1 MSGPETNIESPKP
14 PAAVEA
20 NKASEINLVGLMG
33 RDNPALAYQPP
44 PIIKPVKEHD
54 PSLKQAAAEMTSSL
68 AAGVGGTVVF
78 SLAAAAVTH
87 NWGKALTIP
96 VAMLA
101 GGTIKYG
108 TKASMEAVMLDSKD
122 RTSSFV
128 SDFAWGGVDAVA
140 GIGASA
146 VEKVVAKKYL
156 TSIGREALGKTVS
169 ESLAEDGGKLLAK
182 ESVAYGLK
190 TNLLRG
196 LVGGS
201 SGAAIWSA
209 PHRVSE
215 NWNEIKNDPGAGLA
229 KSLMQV
235 GHDTAIGAAFGGTLA
250 GGATLIGR
258 RSEVFGQLKNA
269 VTPDKNVLR
278 LDTYHINDFHSN
290 TEQLPRIK
298 TLLDQ
303 RMAASQAR
311 AVEARF
317 IVPGD
322 IESGRVNF
330 AFTNGGKIENE
341 ALMKMGAKEIVPGN
355 HAYDAPGG
363 RSDVPRYPAVM
374 EPLLQQHPDVSLIA
388 SNLDVSAHPQYE
400 RILKPY
406 VVREVETPWGKT
418 KIGTIGVTTEE
429 GAVGGLKYIDPKV
442 TVEAAVNQLKKEGVS
457 IFQIHSHL
465 GLGEDIKLAQ
475 HLIAKDIKVAGIV
488 GAHSHDALPRP
499 IWVGAQSEASGFERL
514 NPFRR
519 KLASTGNGS
528 GAGNFEIPI
537 VQAGHSGNWLGE
549 FNQAIKPDGTAH
561 RFLTTS
567 KLHQVTDNIAEDPS
581 IRKFLDE
588 TAGEINA
595 LKSEA
600 YDSQA
605 VKRYSAAGSRSRE
618 TEMGNLFADAVRFGL
633 KDRLGDQAPQI
644 ALVHSGGIRT
654 GIPEN
659 VPLTRLDIANIV
671 MNAGKREGEQ
681 KELALMNLTGAQL
694 KNAIEY
700 GVRERVAATK
710 PSTLSRVKNLFA
722 EQVEEHVDE
731 PGNFVQVS
739 GMKYA
744 YDATKPGL
752 KQGGLDGQRISG
764 MQILNEQGVYEA
776 VDPNKTYSVAARFH
790 PLEKWWKYGIFGDK
804 PIEQVHREL
813 NVQPL
818 KISQV
823 DLIGDYIRG
832 KTLDP
837 AKVSAIEGR
846 ITDLTP
852 SYGNDMLRPGKSL
865 LVAPILSGK
874 DRLEKSKAEQ
884 EGH

>member
-1 MSGPETNIESPKP
+1 MTGSDTNIESSKP
-14 PAAVEA
+14 QPTVEA
-20 NKASEINLVGLMG
+20 AKSSEINLVGLMG
-33 RDNPALAYQPP
+33 RGDPALAYQPA
-44 PIIKPVKEHD
+44 PIVKPVKEND

-78 SLAAAAVTH
+78 SLAAAAATR

-96 VAMLA
+96 MAMLA
-101 GGTIKYG
+101 GGTIKVG

-122 RTSSFV
+122 RTTSAT
-128 SDFAWGGVDAVA
+128 DFAWGGVDALA
-140 GIGASA
+140 GVGASA
-146 VEKVVAKKYL
+146 VEKVVAQKYL
-156 TSIGREALGKTVS
+156 TSIGREALGKTVVD
-169 ESLAEDGGKLLAK
+169 SLAETAGKLLAK
-182 ESVAYGLK
+182 ESVSQGLK

-196 LVGGS
+196 VVGGS

-235 GHDTAIGAAFGGTLA
+235 GHDTAIGAAFGGTLS

-258 RSEVFGQLKNA
+258 RSEVFGQIKNA

-303 RMAASQAR
+303 RMAASQAKG
-311 AVEARF
+311 VDSRF
-317 IVPGD
+317 VVPGD

-341 ALMKMGAKEIVPGN
+341 ALMKMGAKELVPGN

-374 EPLLQQHPDVSLIA
+374 EPLLQKYPDVSLIA

-406 VVREVETPWGKT
+406 VQREVQTPWGPQKV
-418 KIGTIGVTTEE
+418 GTIGVTTEE
-429 GAVGGLKYIDPKV
+429 GAVGGLKYIDPKE
-442 TVEAAVNQLKKEGVS
+442 TVEAAIKEMKKEGVS

-475 HLIAKDIKVAGIV
+475 HLIAKDIKVAGII
-488 GAHSHDALPRP
+488 GAHSHDALVRP
-499 IWVGAQSEASGFERL
+499 VWVGAESKSGLARL
-514 NPFRR
+514 NPFNYR
-519 KLASTGNGS
+519 SVSGS
-528 GAGNFEIPI
+528 MPGAAPFEIPI

-549 FNQAIKPDGTAH
+549 FNQAIRPDGTAH

-567 KLHQVTDNIAEDPS
+567 KLHQVTESLAENPG
-581 IRKFLDE
+581 IRQFLDE
-588 TAGEINA
+588 TAGDINA

-600 YDSQA
+600 YDSHA
-605 VKRYSAAGSRSRE
+605 VRRYSAAGSRNKE

-633 KDRLGDQAPQI
+633 KEKLGDQAPQI

-659 VPLTRLDIANIV
+659 VPLTRLEIANIV

-681 KELALMNLTGAQL
+681 QELALMNLTGAQL
-694 KNAIEY
+694 KAAIEY
-700 GVRERVAATK
+700 GVREKVAATK
-710 PSTLSRVKNLFA
+710 PTALSRVKNLFA

-739 GMKYA
+739 GMKYS

-752 KQGGLDGQRISG
+752 KQGGLDGERISG
-764 MQILNEQGVYEA
+764 LSVLNEQGVYEA
-776 VDPNKTYSVAARFH
+776 IDLDKTYSVAARFH
-790 PLEKWWKYGIFGDK
+790 PLEKWWKYGIFGEK
-804 PIEQVHREL
+804 PIEQLHREL

-837 AKVSAIEGR
+837 SKVSPIEGR

-852 SYGNDMLRPGKSL
+852 NYSGAMLRPGKSL

-874 DRLEKSKAEQ
+874 DRFEKSKAEQ

>member
-1 MSGPETNIESPKP
+1 LAGPDANIESFKP
-14 PAAVEA
+14 QTTVEA
-20 NKASEINLVGLMG
+20 AKPSDVNLVGLLG
-33 RDNPALAYQPP
+33 RGDPALAYQPP
-44 PIIKPVKEHD
+44 PIVKPVKEHD

-101 GGTIKYG
+101 GGAIKYS

-122 RTSSFV
+122 RTTSAK
-128 SDFAWGGVDAVA
+128 DFAWGGVDAIA

-146 VEKVVAKKYL
+146 VEKVVATKYL
-156 TSIGREALGKTVS
+156 TSIGREALGKNVAA
-169 ESLAEDGGKLLAK
+169 SLAEDAGKLLSK
-182 ESVAYGLK
+182 ESVVHGLK

-196 LVGGS
+196 VVGGS
-201 SGAAIWSA
+201 TGAAIWST

-215 NWNEIKNDPGAGLA
+215 NWSEIKNNPGAGLA

-235 GHDTAIGAAFGGTLA
+235 GHDTAIGAAFGGTLS
-250 GGATLIGR
+250 GGGTLISR
-258 RSEVFGQLKNA
+258 RSEVFGNIKNA
-269 VTPDKNVLR
+269 IAPDKNVLR

-303 RMAASQAR
+303 RMAASQAND
-311 AVEARF
+311 VEGRF

-355 HAYDAPGG
+355 HAYDAAGG

-374 EPLLQQHPDVSLIA
+374 EPLLQKHPDVSLIA

-406 VVREVETPWGKT
+406 VVREVDTPWGKT
-418 KIGTIGVTTEE
+418 KLGTIGVTTEE

-442 TVEAAVNQLKKEGVS
+442 TVEAAVNEMKKDGVS

-465 GLGEDIKLAQ
+465 GLGEDIKLAR
-475 HLIAKDIKVAGIV
+475 HLIDKDIKVAGIV
-488 GAHSHDALPRP
+488 GAHSHDALVRP
-499 IWVGAQSEASGFERL
+499 VWVSSEGPASGIARL
-514 NPFRR
+514 NPFKS
-519 KLASTGNGS
+519 KLESGTMTGS
-528 GAGNFEIPI
+528 AKFEIPI

-567 KLHQVTDNIAEDPS
+567 RLHQVTDNIAEDPS
-581 IRKFLDE
+581 IRKFLDD
-588 TAGEINA
+588 TASDINA
-595 LKSEA
+595 LKNEV

-605 VKRYSAAGSRSRE
+605 VKAYNAAGSRNRE

-633 KDRLGDQAPQI
+633 KERLGDNAPQI

-681 KELALMNLTGAQL
+681 QELAMMNLTGAQL
-694 KNAIEY
+694 KKAIEY
-700 GVRERVAATK
+700 GVRERVAETK
-710 PSTLSRVKNLFA
+710 PSTISRVKNLFA
-722 EQVEEHVDE
+722 QQVEEHVDE

-739 GMKYA
+739 GMKYS

-752 KQGGLDGQRISG
+752 QQGGLDGQRISG
-764 MQILNEQGVYEA
+764 LSILNDKGVYEA
-776 VDPNKTYSVAARFH
+776 IDPDKVYSVAARFH

-804 PIEQVHREL
+804 PLEQLHREL

-823 DLIGDYIRG
+823 DLLGDFIRG

-837 AKVSAIEGR
+837 SKISPIEGR

-852 SYGNDMLRPGKSL
+852 SYGSDMLRPGKSL
-865 LVAPILSGK
+865 VVAPLLSAK

>member
-1 MSGPETNIESPKP
+1 MPGPETNIEQTKP
-14 PAAVEA
+14 PALVETA
-20 NKASEINLVGLMG
+20 KHSDINLVGLMG
-33 RDNPALAYQPP
+33 RGDPALAYQPP
-44 PIIKPVKEHD
+44 PIVKPTKEHD

-108 TKASMEAVMLDSKD
+108 TKASMEAAMLDSKD
-122 RTSSFV
+122 RTTSV
-128 SDFAWGGVDAVA
+128 KDFAWGGVDAIA

-146 VEKVVAKKYL
+146 VEKVVATKYL
-156 TSIGREALGKTVS
+156 SSIGREALGKNVA
-169 ESLAEDGGKLLAK
+169 ESLAENAGKLLSK
-182 ESVAYGLK
+182 ESVAQGLK

-196 LVGGS
+196 VVGGS

-235 GHDTAIGAAFGGTLA
+235 GHDTAIGAAFGGTLS

-258 RSEVFGQLKNA
+258 RNEVFGQIKNA
-269 VTPDKNVLR
+269 VSPDKNVLR

-303 RMAASQAR
+303 RMAASQAKG
-311 AVEARF
+311 VDARF
-317 IVPGD
+317 VVPGD

-330 AFTNGGKIENE
+330 AFTSGGKIENE

-374 EPLLQQHPDVSLIA
+374 EPLLEKYPDVSLIA
-388 SNLDVSAHPQYE
+388 SNLDVSAHPQYT
-400 RILKPY
+400 RILKSY
-406 VVREVETPWGKT
+406 VHREIETPWGPQKL
-418 KIGTIGVTTEE
+418 GTIGVTTEE
-429 GAVGGLKYIDPKV
+429 GAVGGLKYIDPKE
-442 TVEAAVNQLKKEGVS
+442 TVEAAIKEMKKEGVS

-475 HLIAKDIKVAGIV
+475 HLVANDIKVAGII
-488 GAHSHDALPRP
+488 GAHSHDALVRP
-499 IWVGAQSEASGFERL
+499 VWVGAESKSGLERL
-514 NPFRR
+514 NPFNY
-519 KLASTGNGS
+519 KTVS
-528 GAGNFEIPI
+528 GDIPGAAKFEIPI

-567 KLHQVTDNIAEDPS
+567 KLHQVTENLAENPS

-588 TAGEINA
+588 TAGDINA

-605 VKRYSAAGSRSRE
+605 VRAYNAAGSRNRE

-633 KDRLGDQAPQI
+633 KERLGDQAPQI

-659 VPLTRLDIANIV
+659 IPLTRLDIANIV

-681 KELALMNLTGAQL
+681 LELATMNLTGAQL
-694 KNAIEY
+694 KAAIEY
-700 GVRERVAATK
+700 GVREKVAATK

-739 GMKYA
+739 GMKYS

-764 MQILNEQGVYEA
+764 LSILNEQGVYEA
-776 VDPNKTYSVAARFH
+776 IDLNKTYSVAARFH

-804 PIEQVHREL
+804 PLEQLHREL

-837 AKVSAIEGR
+837 SKISPLEGR

-852 SYGNDMLRPGKSL
+852 NYSGSMLRPGKSL